1 MSYVRS
7 LSNADK
13 AAMGANSDLPQGR
26 RIINVGPTD
35 SRLFE
40 QRSARPGEPQFDQ
53 NFGRM
58 DDTFARATTGHELL
72 RDRNAAPSGGG
83 SSLRGGIGK
92 QIDTRGDAF
101 ANVSNAAR
109 HA

>member
-1 MSYVRS
+1 M
-7 LSNADK
+7 
-13 AAMGANSDLPQGR
+13 SDLLSQGH

-35 SRLFE
+35 SKLFG

-53 NFGRM
+53 NFGKM

-72 RDRNAAPSGGG
+72 RDRTAAPSGG

-92 QIDTRGDAF
+92 EIDTRGDAF

-109 HA
+109 KA

>member
-35 SRLFE
+35 SKLFG
-40 QRSARPGEPQFDQ
+40 QHSARPGEPQFDQ

-58 DDTFARATTGHELL
+58 DDSFARATMG
-72 RDRNAAPSGGG
+72 
-83 SSLRGGIGK
+83 
-92 QIDTRGDAF
+92 
-101 ANVSNAAR
+101 
-109 HA
+109 